1 MKTLLS
7 ASFGAFCAV
16 FGFAFSA
23 TAEAEP
29 IAYWTGGDATLRDG
43 KVQILCDG
51 SGNVTNIT
59 AKPTGGEVLR
69 ITGTAMTF
77 AAGATIEFAAP
88 SEGSVAG
95 GSLVFA
101 NDVTAAGALNMTRTD
116 GAYVVWEAAS
126 SSDRLNET
134 YKAIVP
140 DGVTSLA
147 DWELVMTYVS
157 GIGQAYQTGTGSG
170 RGPYLP
176 VHSDSSIG
184 QSSDA
189 EYRFY
194 LLNRFRAQHGYTWSQ
209 RIQLA
214 RYKTGDNSA
223 KLMARCPTVVHSPQ
237 NVCLPYTDLWA
248 TWYKDMPLNSG
259 LYCAWGT
266 YENDVKN
273 KATSKPTYGGSTSNV
288 GIDRLIVRRTGSAAT
303 VGFAG
308 EATLNGTVDI
318 SLGVKMAVLPKS
330 GSTFAAPVFSGQGDV
345 EYQRD
350 ATLAKANYMTYATDL
365 TVTNGALVTVSGAT
379 AFPTNALVN
388 IRKDGVMRLTATVT
402 NNGTGI
408 SGGYAFLNVLPG
420 GELQVSKST
429 SGKLANG
436 QQEVFVDG
444 GTFWNGWNGTYAA
457 NTDDANYYT
466 SYLTLVNGA
475 HVKGRYLRWGN
486 NQPQRWAVGGAARS
500 SADPVVIDAIK
511 HFSYK
516 SQTFTLI
523 VNDIT
528 GNDDADL
535 VVSGRVARAG
545 TGTYGTTANSW
556 TIPFQKYGDGTV
568 RFEDQ
573 VVLRGTMT
581 INGGKVLFG
590 DNGAAFPTTGS
601 DSNLLSKD
609 RDVALAS
616 GAALGKTAN
625 HLELGT
631 LALSGEGSHTL
642 ELGPTATMTFEDSSA
657 KTWSGKLVIK
667 GFRDNTIK
675 FKGTGLTDAQV
686 NCIRTEEGRKLILL
700 STGYLGR
707 SGMSIFIR

>member
-1 MKTLLS
+1 MCGIIDASAGLFRRTTKETDAMKTLLS

-101 NDVTAAGALNMTRTD
+101 NDVTAEGALNMTRTD

-126 SSDRLNET
+126 NADRLNET

-176 VHSDSSIG
+176 MRHDTGIG
-184 QSSDA
+184 QASDN

-223 KLMARCPTVVHSPQ
+223 KLMARCPTVVHSPL

-259 LYCAWGT
+259 LYCA
-266 YENDVKN
+266 
-273 KATSKPTYGGSTSNV
+273 
-288 GIDRLIVRRTGSAAT
+288 
-303 VGFAG
+303 
-308 EATLNGTVDI
+308 
-318 SLGVKMAVLPKS
+318 
-330 GSTFAAPVFSGQGDV
+330 
-345 EYQRD
+345 
-350 ATLAKANYMTYATDL
+350 
-365 TVTNGALVTVSGAT
+365 
-379 AFPTNALVN
+379 
-388 IRKDGVMRLTATVT
+388 
-402 NNGTGI
+402 
-408 SGGYAFLNVLPG
+408 
-420 GELQVSKST
+420 
-429 SGKLANG
+429 
-436 QQEVFVDG
+436 
-444 GTFWNGWNGTYAA
+444 
-457 NTDDANYYT
+457 
-466 SYLTLVNGA
+466 
-475 HVKGRYLRWGN
+475 
-486 NQPQRWAVGGAARS
+486 
-500 SADPVVIDAIK
+500 
-511 HFSYK
+511 
-516 SQTFTLI
+516 
-523 VNDIT
+523 
-528 GNDDADL
+528 
-535 VVSGRVARAG
+535 
-545 TGTYGTTANSW
+545 
-556 TIPFQKYGDGTV
+556 
-568 RFEDQ
+568 
-573 VVLRGTMT
+573 
-581 INGGKVLFG
+581 
-590 DNGAAFPTTGS
+590 
-601 DSNLLSKD
+601 
-609 RDVALAS
+609 
-616 GAALGKTAN
+616 
-625 HLELGT
+625 
-631 LALSGEGSHTL
+631 
-642 ELGPTATMTFEDSSA
+642 
-657 KTWSGKLVIK
+657 
-667 GFRDNTIK
+667 
-675 FKGTGLTDAQV
+675 
-686 NCIRTEEGRKLILL
+686 
-700 STGYLGR
+700 
-707 SGMSIFIR
+707 